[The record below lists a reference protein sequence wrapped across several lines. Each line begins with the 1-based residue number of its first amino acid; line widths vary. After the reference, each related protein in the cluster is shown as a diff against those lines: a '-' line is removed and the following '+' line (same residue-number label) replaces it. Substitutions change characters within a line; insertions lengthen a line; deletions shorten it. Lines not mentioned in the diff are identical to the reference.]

1 MTITEFEKE
10 WHDDSNFINAKTSG
24 STGSPKPI
32 RLLKSDMKAS
42 AIATNAFFGLG
53 PGSVYACPL
62 DFDYIAAKM
71 MAVRADVVGGVVAAI
86 PPSNNFYI
94 SYAIDLLAIVPSQA
108 DCLLRHPEW
117 ASAIKNVIIGGAP
130 LSRKRADALVDAGF
144 NCWQTYGMTETCS
157 HVALRR
163 LESSEYTALPGVTF
177 SVDERGCLIID
188 APHFAARRFV
198 TNDIVTL
205 LSPTTFVWHGRYDNV
220 INSGGIKIHPEE
232 LEARIKDLLN
242 PDFDFYITGRADEKW
257 GQAVVLVAEAEAEIL
272 AKVEQQLSNV
282 LDHKELPK
290 AYESVDALPRTAN
303 GKLKRI

>member
-1 MTITEFEKE
+1 MTITEFEQE
-10 WHDDSNFINAKTSG
+10 WHNDSIFINARTSG
-24 STGSPKPI
+24 STGSPKAI

-42 AIATNAFFGLG
+42 AIGTNTFFGLG
-53 PGSVYACPL
+53 SGAVLACPL

-71 MAVRADVVGGVVAAI
+71 MVVRADVAGGLVAAI
-86 PPSNNFYI
+86 PPSNSFHI

-130 LSRKRADALVDAGF
+130 LSRERADALVDAGF

-163 LESSEYTALPGVTF
+163 LETLEYTALPGVTF
-177 SVDERGCLIID
+177 SVDERGCLIIN
-188 APHFAARRFV
+188 APYFAARRFV

-205 LSPTTFVWHGRYDNV
+205 LSPTSFVWHGRYDNV

-232 LEARIKDLLN
+232 LEAEIKDSLS
-242 PDFDFYITGRADEKW
+242 PDFEFYITGRADEKW
-257 GQAVVLVAEAEAEIL
+257 GQVVVMVAEAD
-272 AKVEQQLSNV
+272 AKVLVEVERQLSNT
-282 LDHKELPK
+282 LDHKRLPRS
-290 AYESVDALPRTAN
+290 YESVKALPRTAN